1 MTNYG
6 RVLERLV
13 ADLEALLLGTG
24 FTVTGNDRVFDTE
37 GNQLAEFDVTIEGRV
52 GSTRF
57 KWLIECR
64 DRPSE
69 GPAPASWI
77 QQLAGRRQQFDF
89 DKIVAVS
96 TTGFSPGATHA
107 ARELNVTLRTV
118 ISTTEISQQFGK
130 IEFRMK
136 RIRLSLKGD
145 AKFGFAREED
155 FYTASSLGS
164 IINNPEIR
172 YKGENAFLG
181 LRDFIHQDYVNK
193 KGIKDPENE
202 ERRELVFHEDVPMEL
217 RVGTLII
224 PITQISVPVIVEY
237 SFHQTTTVT
246 IKSYGESGEVIGE
259 EVSLTCET
267 DDVIVKQTVLVTR
280 KNGET
285 VVVQR
290 GEQAVYHM

>member
-1 MTNYG
+1 MTSDG
-6 RVLERLV
+6 RALERLV
-13 ADLEALLLGTG
+13 ADLKALLLGTG
-24 FTVTGNDRVFDTE
+24 FTVAGNDRVFDNE
-37 GNQLAEFDVTIEGRV
+37 GNQLAEFDVTIEGRF

-69 GPAPASWI
+69 GPAPGSWI

-118 ISTTEISQQFGK
+118 ISTTEISQQLGT
-130 IEFRMK
+130 IEFRMT
-136 RIRLSLKGD
+136 RTRLSLKGD

-155 FYTASSLGS
+155 FYTASSLGN
-164 IINNPEIR
+164 IIKNPQIR

-181 LRDFIHQDYVNK
+181 LRDFIHQDYVNRK
-193 KGIKDPENE
+193 DIKDPENE
-202 ERRELVFHEDVPMEL
+202 ECRELVFQADAPMEL

-224 PITQISVPVIVEY
+224 PITHISVPMIVEY
-237 SFHQTTTVT
+237 SFHPTTTVA

-259 EVSLTCET
+259 EVSLTSET
-267 DDVIVKQTVLVTR
+267 DDAIVKQTVLITR
-280 KNGET
+280 KNGKT
-285 VVVQR
+285 VVVSR
-290 GEQAVYHM
+290 GEQTVYNK